1 MLKKIRICF
10 VLFLACAIT
19 ITPVWAQSGAP
30 GKIASV
36 KKNQKAP
43 FTGTLF
49 DTKAA
54 ADLTLRLE
62 TSSKKCELRV
72 QKEKSLCEAKSK
84 LDLDLKVAELESLEQ
99 RCNDILKI
107 KTDQIDFLQKI
118 AVKDVPWYKTNKFWM
133 ATGVVTGFVISLA
146 SVYAI
151 GQVGQ

>member
-1 MLKKIRICF
+1 MGITNRLWRRRKPLPRFVPIRNIHSNYDGLLSESKIF
-10 VLFLACAIT
+10 VI
-19 ITPVWAQSGAP
+19 
-30 GKIASV
+30 
-36 KKNQKAP
+36 
-43 FTGTLF
+43 TGTLF